1 MEIKGD
7 EEEGE
12 RGGEGKRGGGTQYIL
27 FSLFVFWC
35 VFGFSSY

>member
-1 MEIKGD
+1 MEIKGKKK
-7 EEEGE
+7 E
-12 RGGEGKRGGGTQYIL
+12 RGAGKEKEGGGTQYIL